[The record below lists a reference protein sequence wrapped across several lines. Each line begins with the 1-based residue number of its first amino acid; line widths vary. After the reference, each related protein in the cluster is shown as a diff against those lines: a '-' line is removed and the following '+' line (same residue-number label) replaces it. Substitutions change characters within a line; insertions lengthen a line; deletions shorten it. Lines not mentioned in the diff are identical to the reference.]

1 MSSTKML
8 TMAVAAVVVGGMLSA
23 CGSAGSAD
31 TVGADGTKTVTIGI
45 MTPLTGPASASF
57 GQHTLDAANARI
69 QLAND
74 TNEIPGV
81 KIKLVTQD
89 EGTSVDTSTNA
100 LKRLAEQDNALVV
113 LAAGVYFWG
122 SYRYAV
128 QQNIPVVG
136 DCIDGPECGYAENK
150 TIFATFGS
158 SDNDFKSYKGLPEFF
173 KKQGGTSYCGI
184 SYDAPSPSANGKAM
198 AGSAAAAGL
207 PVKYTNFAMPRGAA
221 DFSSIALSIK
231 QAGCDIVGA
240 QVQVAD
246 AIALYTA
253 VKSAGVTLKST
264 FVQGAYGQELLND
277 PASRAAAQGL
287 TATSGTMPWS
297 QNTPGV
303 QKMKDAL
310 KKYAG
315 WDSPYPAAGFQWGW
329 FTADTAIAGLK
340 KAGKDVTRESFV
352 EALRTVTD
360 HDHDGLT
367 CPVDYSKF
375 GTTSQQFPGNCT
387 WMVKVQDND
396 FVSITGD
403 DPIHIE
409 PIPGTKNS

>member
-1 MSSTKML
+1 ML
-8 TMAVAAVVVGGMLSA
+8 TMAVTAIVIGSTLGA
-23 CGSAGSAD
+23 CGAGNTA
-31 TVGADGTKTVTIGI
+31 GAGNATGPDGTKTVTIGI

-81 KIKLVTQD
+81 KLKLVTQD

-100 LKRLAEQDNALVV
+100 LKRLAEQDNATVV

-136 DCIDGPECGYAENK
+136 DCIDGPECGSSANK

-158 SDNDFKSYKGLPEFF
+158 SDNDFKSYTGLPEYF
-173 KKQGGTSYCGI
+173 KQQGGTSYCGI

-198 AGSAAAAGL
+198 AGSVAAAGI

-221 DFSSIALSIK
+221 DFSALALSIK
-231 QAGCDIVGA
+231 QSSCDILAA
-240 QVQVAD
+240 QIQVAD

-253 VKSAGVTLKST
+253 VKSAGVALKST
-264 FVQGAYGQELLND
+264 FVQGAYGQELLKD
-277 PASRAAAQGL
+277 PSSLAAAQGL

-315 WDSPYPAAGFQWGW
+315 WDSPHPAAGFQWGW
-329 FTADTAIAGLK
+329 FTADTAIAGIK

-352 EALRTVTD
+352 QALRTVTD
-360 HDHDGLT
+360 DNHDGLT

-375 GTTSQQFPGNCT
+375 GTTAQQFPGNCT
-387 WMVKVQDND
+387 WMVKVQGND
-396 FVSITGD
+396 FVSVTGD
-403 DPIHIE
+403 KPIKIE